1 MSINWSPTGQ
11 YLIPIPNH
19 PGVKLAESTHLTSF
33 YSDFIASLLSNRCQ
47 VWKNVTYIGSG
58 EKNDCDDDD
67 DEGDSVTSLDK
78 ESLMVSL
85 EAVSHNSW

>member
-1 MSINWSPTGQ
+1 M
-11 YLIPIPNH
+11 
-19 PGVKLAESTHLTSF
+19 
-33 YSDFIASLLSNRCQ
+33 
-47 VWKNVTYIGSG
+47 TYIGSG

-67 DEGDSVTSLDK
+67 DEGDCVTSLDK